1 MFTSALM
8 SKLLHSSLPSSNSLA
23 DSVTSSTGCGDKR
36 AATDTAYS
44 RRSGTQASDDAFS
57 GSLARLSYQPS
68 HVDAVS
74 VTSARSPA
82 TTPKAGSLASD
93 VAPPLRSVAARRR
106 ASNARP
112 TIDCNQRAVA
122 GAAAPGGRVV
132 VRCGETGV
140 LDGTCNVRG
149 LPCSAVL

>member
-1 MFTSALM
+1 MFPSALM

-68 HVDAVS
+68 HVHAVS
-74 VTSARSPA
+74 VTPARSPA
-82 TTPKAGSLASD
+82 KTLKAGGLP
-93 VAPPLRSVAARRR
+93 VRGAPALHS
-106 ASNARP
+106 
-112 TIDCNQRAVA
+112 
-122 GAAAPGGRVV
+122 GAA
-132 VRCGETGV
+132 
-140 LDGTCNVRG
+140 
-149 LPCSAVL
+149 